1 MTTPR
6 VTPQAAWDELARGNE
21 RFTTGDLLHPQQNAA
36 RRSEISASQS
46 PNAAFLG
53 CSDSRVAAEILFD
66 CGLGDLFVVRN
77 IGQVANE
84 NTTATMEFAV
94 NELGVAVI
102 IVLAHGSCGA
112 VAAAINQTTSD
123 PHETTPAIKR
133 ELERIQPS
141 VQEEWFSQ
149 HQDTPYVDQS
159 IIDHDA
165 VGRRHLSSTINEL
178 MRTSRVIS
186 DAVASGNL
194 GIVGCQYRLE
204 DGHVAPIVSVGRITF
219 KD

>member
-6 VTPQAAWDELARGNE
+6 VTPQSAWDTLARGNR
-21 RFTTGDLLHPQQNAA
+21 RFTTGDLLHPQQSAE
-36 RRSEISASQS
+36 RRDEISSSQS

-77 IGQVANE
+77 IGQIANE

-94 NELGVAVI
+94 EELGVAVI
-102 IVLAHGSCGA
+102 VVLAHGSCGA
-112 VAAAINQTTSD
+112 VAAAINQTTAE
-123 PHETTPAIKR
+123 PHDTTPAIKR
-133 ELERIQPS
+133 ELERIQPA

-149 HQDTPYVDQS
+149 HQDTPYVNPEL
-159 IIDHDA
+159 IDNDA
-165 VGRRHLSSTINEL
+165 VGRRHLSRTINAL
-178 MRTSRVIS
+178 VRSSRVIS
-186 DAVASGNL
+186 DAVANGRL

-204 DGHVAPIVSVGRITF
+204 DGHVAPIASVGRITF
-219 KD
+219 DE